1 MTTNGKIQSQTGHVN
16 HLSNFW
22 PNMENLNPKLDRFI
36 VQAMTENLHFLSQLG
51 LVHKLGCDQN
61 PKTLVTSSIGHPL
74 V

>member
-1 MTTNGKIQSQTGHVN
+1 
-16 HLSNFW
+16 
-22 PNMENLNPKLDRFI
+22 MENLNPKLDRFI

-51 LVHKLGCDQN
+51 LIHKLGCDQN